1 MGKKTATKTK
11 AAAASPAK
19 KSKKVPVVQPEESSS
34 EEESSEEEQ
43 VVVPTKQKKAPAKAA
58 KKAAPPSS
66 EDDSSEEE
74 SEEEKPAKK
83 AAVNG
88 KKKAAEPEESDEDDS
103 DDSSEEEAPKKK
115 GAEKRK
121 NGTAAPVA
129 AKKQKKESSD
139 DDDDEDDSSE
149 EESEEEEKPKKKA
162 DKRKAEAASEAPKKQ
177 KLDDS
182 AADGEVIT
190 LFVGGVDKMADEDS
204 ITAFFTENSIDVA
217 SVRKLPNKATAF
229 VDLADS
235 DDLDKA
241 LALNGSELGGKKI
254 NIEKSKPR
262 VPKDQSFNAA
272 GGNQSFNT
280 SFGGDDKDSRTLFVK
295 SLPDDVDQGSL
306 GGIFDTASDIRVPM
320 KDGYPKG
327 FAFVEFEDS
336 ATMEKAM
343 VANQGANLGGR
354 NIFLD
359 YMGAKSS
366 FKRGADRGGPRG
378 GRGARGGFG
387 DRGGG
392 SSSGARGETKTLFV
406 KNLSY
411 DTDENS
417 LKEVFDGCI
426 SARIPTF
433 PDSGKPKGFAFVEFT
448 DSDKATAAFDSMS
461 GSSIDGRQVHLDFAA
476 DKSSGGGGGGFG
488 GRGGGRGDFGGRGRG
503 GDRGGRGFGGRG
515 RGGDRGG
522 FRGGR
527 GGGGFNK
534 EKGGIL
540 KSEGKKKT
548 FNDSD

>member
-11 AAAASPAK
+11 AAAPSPAK

-66 EDDSSEEE
+66 DEDSSEEE

-83 AAVNG
+83 AAAQVNG
-88 KKKAAEPEESDEDDS
+88 KKKAAAPAEESDDDDS
-103 DDSSEEEAPKKK
+103 DEESSEEEAPKKK

-129 AKKQKKESSD
+129 AKKAKKESSD

-162 DKRKAEAASEAPKKQ
+162 DKRKAEAEKEAPKKA
-177 KLDDS
+177 KLDAS
-182 AADGEVIT
+182 ATDGEVIT
-190 LFVGGVDKMADEDS
+190 LFVGGVAKEETEDE
-204 ITAFFTENSIDVA
+204 ITSFFSENGVDIA

-235 DDLDKA
+235 GDLDKA
-241 LALNGSELGGKKI
+241 LALNNSSINGKNI
-254 NIEKSKPR
+254 NIEKAKPKI
-262 VPKDQSFNAA
+262 PKDQAFNQS
-272 GGNQSFNT
+272 GNQSFNN
-280 SFGGDDKDSRTLFVK
+280 SFGGDDKDAKTLFAK
-295 SLPDDVDQGSL
+295 SLPDDVDQSALGS
-306 GGIFDTASDIRVPM
+306 IFDTASDIRIPM

-327 FAFVEFEDS
+327 FAFIEFEDV

-343 VANQGANLGGR
+343 TAHQGANCNGR
-354 NIFLD
+354 SIFLD

-366 FKRGADRGGPRG
+366 FKRGGDRGGPRG
-378 GRGARGGFG
+378 GRGGRGGFG

-392 SSSGARGETKTLFV
+392 SSSGTRGETKTLFV

-411 DTDENS
+411 DTDEHS
-417 LKEVFDGCI
+417 LKEVFDGCV

-448 DSDKATAAFDSMS
+448 DSNSATAAFDAMS
-461 GSSIDGRQVHLDFAA
+461 GSAIDGRQVTIDFAA
-476 DKSSGGGGGGFG
+476 DKGSGGGGFG
-488 GRGGGRGDFGGRGRG
+488 GRGGGGFGGRGRG
-503 GDRGGRGFGGRG
+503 GDRGGGRGFGGRG

-527 GGGGFNK
+527 GGGFNK

>member
-1 MGKKTATKTK
+1 MD
-11 AAAASPAK
+11 
-19 KSKKVPVVQPEESSS
+19 ES
-34 EEESSEEEQ
+34 
-43 VVVPTKQKKAPAKAA
+43 
-58 KKAAPPSS
+58 
-66 EDDSSEEE
+66 
-74 SEEEKPAKK
+74 
-83 AAVNG
+83 
-88 KKKAAEPEESDEDDS
+88 AAEGD
-103 DDSSEEEAPKKK
+103 
-115 GAEKRK
+115 
-121 NGTAAPVA
+121 
-129 AKKQKKESSD
+129 
-139 DDDDEDDSSE
+139 
-149 EESEEEEKPKKKA
+149 
-162 DKRKAEAASEAPKKQ
+162 
-177 KLDDS
+177 
-182 AADGEVIT
+182 VIT
-190 LFVGGVDKMADEDS
+190 LFVGGVDKMASEDDVTS
-204 ITAFFTENSIDVA
+204 FFSEGGVEVA

-235 DDLDKA
+235 GDLDKA
-241 LALNGSELGGKKI
+241 LALNNTDLNGRNI
-254 NIEKSKPR
+254 NVEKAKPR
-262 VPKDQSFNAA
+262 VPKDQSFNQS
-272 GGNQSFNT
+272 GNQSFNT

-295 SLPDDVDQGSL
+295 SLPDDVDQSSL
-306 GGIFDTASDIRVPM
+306 GGIFDTASDIRIPM

-343 VANQGANLGGR
+343 TAKQGANLNGR

-359 YMGAKSS
+359 YMGQKSS
-366 FKRGADRGGPRG
+366 FKRGGDRGGPRG
-378 GRGARGGFG
+378 GRGGRGGFG

-417 LKEVFDGCI
+417 LKEVFDGCV

-448 DSDKATAAFDSMS
+448 SSDKATEAFDSMS

-476 DKSSGGGGGGFG
+476 DKGGGGGGFG
-488 GRGGGRGDFGGRGRG
+488 GRGGGGGGGFGGRGRG
-503 GDRGGRGFGGRG
+503 GDRGGGRGFGGRG

-527 GGGGFNK
+527 GGGFNK

-548 FNDSD
+548 FDDSD